1 VSGTMKRHHIIVAGI
16 AIVVAIALLS
26 NYYLW

>member
-1 VSGTMKRHHIIVAGI
+1 VNVSMKRHHIIVAGI
-16 AIVVAIALLS
+16 ALVVAVALLA

>member
-1 VSGTMKRHHIIVAGI
+1 VSVSMKRHHIIVAGI
-16 AIVVAIALLS
+16 AVVIAIALLA

>member
-1 VSGTMKRHHIIVAGI
+1 MKRHHIIVAGI
-16 AIVVAIALLS
+16 AVLTAVALIL